1 MKKIN
6 IHKTATSEESLAW
19 QQWQREFH
27 RSLSRWGRVL
37 GEADFEVELPI
48 FETQVSSRMS
58 RGKVGREMVRVPV
71 DRTRH
76 CCGPGLRRSARST
89 GAPTVILREA
99 LVEDDNVVDKEQLPM
114 HHWQVKEEI
123 INGYE
128 KPWAVVE
135 DVPCAILWE
144 STRQRH
150 TERETERQRE
160 RQTDRDRERQG
171 ERERETERETETER
185 QRETETDRDRERERE
200 KDTERQR
207 QRQRVETHTGHSH
220 SLLMLTFHIFAQLSI
235 QITLSQACL
244 RVIIVLDAWIWLSSC
259 GMRTWW

>member
-58 RGKVGREMVRVPV
+58 RGKVGRELVRVPV

-135 DVPCAILWE
+135 DVPSMRDSMRIHK
-144 STRQRH
+144 TD
-150 TERETERQRE
+150 TERQRE
-160 RQTDRDRERQG
+160 RERERDRDRERQRVR
-171 ERERETERETETER
+171 ETERDRDRERETERETERDREAER
-185 QRETETDRDRERERE
+185 DTDKEKERDREKTQRDRDRESR
-200 KDTERQR
+200 
-207 QRQRVETHTGHSH
+207 HTGHSH
-220 SLLMLTFHIFAQLSI
+220 SLLMLTFHINSPYKSLY
-235 QITLSQACL
+235 LKL
-244 RVIIVLDAWIWLSSC
+244 V
-259 GMRTWW
+259 